1 MEKAMSIPV
10 NARTVRA
17 QKIWRKIARNWQ
29 LYVMIAPAVI
39 LIFIFSYIPMA
50 GAQIAFRDYNPVQG
64 IWGSPWVGFEN
75 FRWFFTIPDA
85 WRLIRNTLML
95 SGLGI
100 ALGFTAPILLALMLN
115 EIPSERFKKFVQ
127 TVTYAPNFISTVV
140 MVSILLTILNP
151 RTGVA
156 GLLIKTFELP
166 AIDLMGKPAAFPWI
180 YVLSNIWQY
189 VGFDA
194 IVYLAALSAI
204 SPELYEAA
212 KIDGAS
218 RLQKIR
224 HIDIPGILPVIVI
237 LLIFEMSN
245 ILGIGFEKIFLM
257 QNGPNLPVSEVI
269 STYVYKMGLLR
280 ADFSFGTA
288 VGLFNSVVNFLLLIC
303 ANWIAKRTQ
312 EVSLW

>member
-1 MEKAMSIPV
+1 MEKTIPIPV
-10 NARTVRA
+10 GAKVIWL
-17 QKIWRKIARNWQ
+17 KIIRNWQ

-50 GAQIAFRDYNPVQG
+50 GAQIAFRDYNPIGG
-64 IWGSPWVGFEN
+64 IWGSPWVGLKN
-75 FRWFFTIPDA
+75 FDWFFSLPDA
-85 WRLIRNTLML
+85 WRMIRNTIVL

-100 ALGFTAPILLALMLN
+100 ALGFTAPIILALMIN
-115 EIPSERFKKFVQ
+115 EIPNERFKRYVQ
-127 TVTYAPNFISTVV
+127 TVTYAPNFISVVV
-140 MVSILLTILNP
+140 MVSIILTLLNP
-151 RTGVA
+151 RIGVVGHIFS
-156 GLLIKTFELP
+156 GLGLP
-166 AIDLMGKPAAFPWI
+166 ATDLMGKAQAFPWI
-180 YVLSNIWQY
+180 YVISNIWQY
-189 VGFDA
+189 AGFDT

-212 KIDGAS
+212 RMDGAS
-218 RLQKIR
+218 RLQKMR

-237 LLIFEMSN
+237 LLILEMSN

-257 QNGPNLPVSEVI
+257 QNPLNLPVSEVI

-280 ADFSFGTA
+280 SDFSFGTA
-288 VGLFNSVVNFLLLIC
+288 VGLFNSVVNFILLIS

>member
-1 MEKAMSIPV
+1 MPVPV
-10 NARTVRA
+10 NTRTVKA
-17 QKIWRKIARNWQ
+17 QKTWRKIARNWQ

-39 LIFIFSYIPMA
+39 LILIFAYIPMF
-50 GAQIAFRDYNPVQG
+50 GLQIAFRDYNPIQG

-75 FRWFFTIPDA
+75 FRWFFSIPDA
-85 WRLIRNTLML
+85 WRLIRNTLVL

-100 ALGFTAPILLALMLN
+100 ALGFTAPIILALMLN
-115 EIPSERFKKFVQ
+115 EIPSERFKRFVQ
-127 TVTYAPNFISTVV
+127 TVTYAPYFISTVV

-156 GLLIKTFELP
+156 GLLVKTFELP
-166 AIDLMGKPAAFPWI
+166 AVDLIGKPAAFPWI
-180 YVLSNIWQY
+180 YVLLNIWQY

-212 KIDGAS
+212 KMDGAS

-224 HIDIPGILPVIVI
+224 HIDLPGILPVIVI

-257 QNGPNLPVSEVI
+257 QNGPNLPSSEVI

-303 ANWIAKRTQ
+303 ANWVAKRTQ

>member
-1 MEKAMSIPV
+1 MKA
-10 NARTVRA
+10 RKTWL
-17 QKIWRKIARNWQ
+17 KIVRNWQ

-64 IWGSPWVGFEN
+64 IWGSPWVGLEN
-75 FRWFFTIPDA
+75 FKWFFSIPDT
-85 WRLIRNTLML
+85 WRLIRNTLVL

-100 ALGFTAPILLALMLN
+100 ALGFSAPIILAIMIN
-115 EIPSERFKKFVQ
+115 EIPSDRFKKFVQ

-140 MVSILLTILNP
+140 MVSIILTLLNP

-156 GLLIKTFELP
+156 GLIIETFGLP
-166 AIDLMGKPAAFPWI
+166 VVDLMAKPSAFPWI

-212 KIDGAS
+212 RIDGAS

-237 LLIFEMSN
+237 LLIFEMSS

-257 QNGPNLPVSEVI
+257 QNGPNLSTSEVI

>member
-1 MEKAMSIPV
+1 MKA
-10 NARTVRA
+10 RKTWL
-17 QKIWRKIARNWQ
+17 KIVRNWQ

-64 IWGSPWVGFEN
+64 IWGSPWVGLEN
-75 FRWFFTIPDA
+75 FKWFFSIPDT
-85 WRLIRNTLML
+85 WRLIRNTLVL

-100 ALGFTAPILLALMLN
+100 ALGFSAPIILAIMIN
-115 EIPSERFKKFVQ
+115 EIPSDRFKKFVQ

-140 MVSILLTILNP
+140 MVSIILTLLNP

-156 GLLIKTFELP
+156 GLIIETFGLP
-166 AIDLMGKPAAFPWI
+166 VVDLMAKPSAFPWI

-194 IVYLAALSAI
+194 IVYVAALSAI

-212 KIDGAS
+212 RIDGAS

-237 LLIFEMSN
+237 LLIFEMSS

-257 QNGPNLPVSEVI
+257 QNGPNLSTSEVI

-303 ANWIAKRTQ
+303 ANWIAKRT
-312 EVSLW
+312 

>member
-1 MEKAMSIPV
+1 MEKAIPV
-10 NARTVRA
+10 PASVKTVPARATW
-17 QKIWRKIARNWQ
+17 KKIARNWQ

-39 LIFIFSYIPMA
+39 LIFVFAYIPMA
-50 GAQIAFRDYNPVQG
+50 GAQIAFRDYNPIQG

-75 FRWFFTIPDA
+75 FEWFFSIPDA
-85 WRLIRNTLML
+85 WRLIRNTLAL

-100 ALGFTAPILLALMLN
+100 SLGFMAPVILALMIN
-115 EIPSERFKKFVQ
+115 EIPSERFKRFVQ

-140 MVSILLTILNP
+140 MVSIILTILNP
-151 RTGVA
+151 RSGIFGFLVETF
-156 GLLIKTFELP
+156 GLP
-166 AIDLMGKPAAFPWI
+166 PVDLMAKPGAFPWV
-180 YVLSNIWQY
+180 YVVSNIWQY

-194 IVYLAALSAI
+194 IVYLAALAGI

-212 KIDGAS
+212 KMDGAS
-218 RLQKIR
+218 RLQKMR
-224 HIDIPGILPVIVI
+224 HVDLPGILPVVVI

-245 ILGIGFEKIFLM
+245 ILGIGFEKIYLM

-288 VGLFNSVVNFLLLIC
+288 VGLFNSVVNFLLLIA
-303 ANWIAKRTQ
+303 ANWVARRTQ

>member
-1 MEKAMSIPV
+1 
-10 NARTVRA
+10 
-17 QKIWRKIARNWQ
+17 
-29 LYVMIAPAVI
+29 
-39 LIFIFSYIPMA
+39 
-50 GAQIAFRDYNPVQG
+50 
-64 IWGSPWVGFEN
+64 
-75 FRWFFTIPDA
+75 
-85 WRLIRNTLML
+85 
-95 SGLGI
+95 
-100 ALGFTAPILLALMLN
+100 MLN
-115 EIPSERFKKFVQ
+115 EIPSERFKRFVQ
-127 TVTYAPNFISTVV
+127 TVTYAPYFISTVV

-156 GLLIKTFELP
+156 GLLVKTFELP
-166 AIDLMGKPAAFPWI
+166 AVDLIGKPAAFPWI

-212 KIDGAS
+212 KMDGAS

-224 HIDIPGILPVIVI
+224 HIDLPGILPVIVI

-257 QNGPNLPVSEVI
+257 QNGPNLPSSEVI

-303 ANWIAKRTQ
+303 ANWVAKRTQ

>member
-1 MEKAMSIPV
+1 MEKAIPIPV
-10 NARTVRA
+10 KVKAVTSRTTWT
-17 QKIWRKIARNWQ
+17 KIVRNWQ

-39 LIFIFSYIPMA
+39 LIFIFSYIPMV

-75 FRWFFTIPDA
+75 FRWFFSIPDA
-85 WRLIRNTLML
+85 WRLIRNTLVL

-100 ALGFTAPILLALMLN
+100 TLGFSAPIVLALMLN
-115 EIPSERFKKFVQ
+115 EIPSERFKRIVQ

-151 RTGVA
+151 RNGLA
-156 GLLIKTFELP
+156 GLFIRTFSLP
-166 AIDLMGKPAAFPWI
+166 AVDLIGKPGAFPWI
-180 YVLSNIWQY
+180 YVLSNIWQF

-212 KIDGAS
+212 KMDGAS

-224 HIDIPGILPVIVI
+224 HIDLPGILPVIVI

-245 ILGIGFEKIFLM
+245 ILGIGFEKIYLM
-257 QNGPNLPVSEVI
+257 QNGPNLPTSEVI

>member
-1 MEKAMSIPV
+1 MEKSIALPYDAKKKKRKAIWV
-10 NARTVRA
+10 
-17 QKIWRKIARNWQ
+17 KIIRNWQ

-39 LIFIFSYIPMA
+39 MIFVFAYIPMA
-50 GAQIAFRDYNPVQG
+50 GAQIAFRDYNPIQG
-64 IWGSPWVGFEN
+64 IWGSPWVGLDHFKL
-75 FRWFFTIPDA
+75 FFSIPDA
-85 WRLIRNTLML
+85 WRLIRNTLVL

-100 ALGFTAPILLALMLN
+100 LLGFSAPIILALMIN
-115 EIPSERFKKFVQ
+115 EIPSERFKRLVQ

-140 MVSILLTILNP
+140 IVSIILTVLNP
-151 RTGVA
+151 RTGA
-156 GLLIKTFELP
+156 YGLIINAFDLP
-166 AIDLMGKPAAFPWI
+166 AVDLLAKPSAFPWI

-204 SPELYEAA
+204 SPDLYEAA

-237 LLIFEMSN
+237 LLILEMSS

-257 QNGPNLPVSEVI
+257 QNGPNLSTSEVI

-288 VGLFNSVVNFLLLIC
+288 VGLLNSIVNFLLLIC